1 MENRPHD
8 LLTSSG
14 GVYHFSTWPRIMP
27 RAPCQDREELLA
39 EQIIAL
45 PPNLRVS
52 ADSPIHDL
60 LKQLGTIGSIGL

>member
-1 MENRPHD
+1 
-8 LLTSSG
+8 
-14 GVYHFSTWPRIMP
+14 MP

-52 ADSPIHDL
+52 ADSPIYDL